1 MPTLKESREAFLAN
15 MCKLSGVSERPQF
28 QAILDDFIGWSVAR
42 PDVLSYHDKDH
53 RQNLV
58 SFRLTDSAQVIWT
71 AYPKMNA
78 GAKLS
83 VLPGGNGRLPEELL
97 AEIVAKLQGVTT
109 EPVRGDK
116 KLDIPFRALKSPAR
130 RQVVKEVIDTILLE
144 VRPALA

>member
-97 AEIVAKLQGVTT
+97 AEIVAKRPVGGGALPEPGAQLGVGWAP
-109 EPVRGDK
+109 EDARA
-116 KLDIPFRALKSPAR
+116 FRAAPS
-130 RQVVKEVIDTILLE
+130 ED
-144 VRPALA
+144 